1 MKTTMKKFAALFTAA
16 VMVLVL
22 AACGGSQGS
31 GSQSGD
37 ASSDFTWTRVGTFTD
52 GNGNYLLVSASED
65 EEHEGQWA
73 VTAMMGEEVH
83 GWFIEQEGET
93 LHGNLDTEY
102 DDYEGDY
109 IVTISEEGED
119 GLMMEVEGGD
129 TYHFTMEQAP
139 DYIGTLLVNVDGAGT
154 IACGVEGE
162 EVEFE
167 EDFPETSTAI
177 NVTEPTNY
185 VIKAKPDDGW
195 KFVKWTKDGEDF
207 SEEPEIT
214 VEVTED
220 VEYRAVFED

>member
-1 MKTTMKKFAALFTAA
+1 MKMNIKKFAALFTAA

-22 AACGGSQGS
+22 AACGGGSQG
-31 GSQSGD
+31 GG
-37 ASSDFTWTRVGTFTD
+37 ASSDFTWTREGTFAD

-73 VTAMMGEEVH
+73 VTAMIGEDAH
-83 GWFIEQEGET
+83 GWFIKQEGET

-102 DDYEGDY
+102 DDYEGDF

-119 GLMMEVEGGD
+119 GLKMEVEGGE
-129 TYHFTMEQAP
+129 TYHFTMEEAP
-139 DYIGTLLVNVDGAGT
+139 DYIGTLMINVDGLGT
-154 IACGVEGE
+154 IAYGKEGE

-167 EDFPETSTAI
+167 EDFPTQSAAI
-177 NVTEPTNY
+177 NVEEPTDY
-185 VIKAKPDDGW
+185 VLKAKADEGW

-214 VEVTED
+214 VEVTGD
-220 VEYRAVFED
+220 VDYRAVFEEE